1 MLFDASKAP
10 KVKKEKT
17 RTSHSFSRRN
27 RYWRYFRSPAKVEEA
42 VAAAP
47 AVEEAAPVV
56 EEAAVVAPVEAEAV
70 KEVEAVVPEAS
81 TSEVKFDAAVSL
93 SAIISRGLYWRLE

>member
-1 MLFDASKAP
+1 MSK
-10 KVKKEKT
+10 KWVLT
-17 RTSHSFSRRN
+17 VLSTL
-27 RYWRYFRSPAKVEEA
+27 AKVEEA
-42 VAAAP
+42 AVAAVAAP

-56 EEAAVVAPVEAEAV
+56 EEPVVVAPVVEAEAV

-93 SAIISRGLYWRLE
+93 PPIIKRYRD